1 MVILFGFDNYWVVK
15 FTLLTADLATS
26 SVVYPRYLLFL
37 LAMCSW
43 RLSPHDASPLMVPL
57 PSWLLLFSLGLRPP
71 LFSPTT
77 RPL

>member
-37 LAMCSW
+37 LALCPSSI
-43 RLSPHDASPLMVPL
+43 SPHGNCLFLL
-57 PSWLLLFSLGLRPP
+57 PPP
-71 LFSPTT
+71 LLISLPQPGHSKPTYS
-77 RPL
+77 